1 MFSFY
6 LKGASLIFGSA
17 FYPVFMQVGED
28 WYSCRKVVTEFP
40 EDGKNLLKFEIN
52 EHERAFF
59 ASSIKYDHL
68 PEFVLTDKT
77 KVFLSKRTEENM

>member
-1 MFSFY
+1 M
-6 LKGASLIFGSA
+6 
-17 FYPVFMQVGED
+17 E
-28 WYSCRKVVTEFP
+28 
-40 EDGKNLLKFEIN
+40 KNLLKFEIN